1 MTDSFNARTT
11 LKVGAQQYEILNLAA
26 LKSFNVGR
34 LPFSL
39 KILLENL
46 LRFEDG
52 INVTKSDIEAL
63 LKWDPKASPSHEIAF
78 TPARVIMQDFTGVPC
93 IVDLAA
99 MREAI
104 VKLGGDPQKVN
115 PLAPAELVI
124 DHSVQ
129 VDEYGAANSLQHNNE
144 IEFKR
149 NGERYMF
156 LRWGQTAFSNFKVV
170 PPNTG
175 IVHQVNI
182 ERLARVIFSDD
193 AAGKKSAYPDT
204 LVGTDSHT
212 TMVNALGVLG
222 WGVGGIE
229 AEAAMLGQP
238 VTMLIP
244 QVIGFKLTGALPV
257 GTTATDLVLTVT
269 EILRKFGVVDKFV
282 EFFGDGLQGLPLAD
296 RATIAN
302 MSPEFGST
310 CAIFPIDEET
320 IRYLELTGRPA
331 EQIALVETYAKTQG
345 LWRINGA
352 PAADYSDVVELDL
365 SRVEPSL
372 AGPKRPQDR
381 VPLRKAKSVYET
393 SVKKMAEERTQK
405 NPQATG
411 TATAKIGSGSFEVKD
426 GAVLIA
432 AITSCTNTS
441 NPAVLVAAGLLAR
454 NALKRGLASK
464 PWVKTSLAPGSRVVT
479 DYLTKAGLLKD
490 LEQLG
495 FYTVGYG
502 CTTCIA
508 DGTPVTLADGTA
520 CRIESLPSVGGLRI
534 LAPRAEGKL
543 QMAMQSERMDQ
554 GERDCVSIVLEDG
567 RVLTLTPD
575 HRVLCEDRRWV
586 RADEL
591 VLNEDRVLIGP
602 EAPLDHPGEDESG
615 YELQAGDRIFTMAGD
630 EDRRRTL
637 AFARLL
643 GHLLSDGS
651 ISREGQARIHVGQRF
666 DREAVLNDIEL
677 LTTKRPKA
685 TAYDQRKWSI
695 VVPLEL
701 TQSVL
706 SLEGVRVGRRIEQP
720 AFLPGFL
727 LKPECPVSVVREFL
741 GGTFG
746 ADGHAPT
753 LHRHGKSADQAS
765 LQPPMY
771 SQSAKPEFADSTK
784 QKMDNIVKLLARCGV
799 EVSGAVVREY
809 PTRRSVSTYPSPRD
823 GIPRR
828 EIRLEL
834 PDGLSFVERIGY
846 RYCIDKTLR
855 ASAAA
860 VYWRMLANINR
871 QRLWMADR
879 LDSMHRLPVQRP
891 FSRSRSIAAAELT
904 EVETPI
910 FPHYSLLEGH
920 DRFSRLPAATAR
932 AFRPLHRES
941 CEFPSPA
948 RLFEQLGVSHWF
960 GALRARQSLD
970 LTYRYCVDK
979 ESLTLPALSLRVI
992 DRRAA
997 GRRRVF
1003 DIAVP
1008 EVQAFLAGNIAVHNC
1023 IGNSGPLKPEI
1034 SEAVKTGDVVA
1045 CSVLSGNR
1053 NFEGRVHPEI
1063 KMNFLASPPLV
1074 VAYALAGSLS
1084 VDITSEPL
1092 GAGKDG
1098 KPVYLKDIWPSAQ
1111 DVAAT
1116 VAASVDSAMFKKG
1129 YANVFLGDAN
1139 WAAIKTPAGKI
1150 YSWDGRSTYVKN
1162 PPYFDGMTMTPAPQ
1176 GDIKGARALA
1186 MLGDSVTTDH
1196 ISPAGNISK
1205 SSPAAKYLLAQG
1217 VQVVDFNSYGARR
1230 GNHEVMMRGTFA
1242 NIRLRNLL
1250 LPGTEGG
1257 VTLHIPS
1264 GEHMP
1269 IFDAAVKYKAAGT
1282 PLVILAGKEY
1292 GTGSSRDWAAK
1303 GTMLL
1308 GVKAVIAES
1317 FERIHRSNLIGM
1329 GVLPL
1334 QYKPGENAQ
1343 KLGLSGK
1350 ESYEIVGLNRGAAK
1364 VVKVI
1369 ARTDDGKTTEFEARL
1384 RIDTPKELDYY
1395 QHGGILQYVLRQL
1408 AAPKKAA

>member
-11 LKVGAQQYEILNLAA
+11 LKVGATQYDILSLAA
-26 LKSFNVGR
+26 LKSLNAER

-52 INVTKSDIEAL
+52 VNVTKADIEAL
-63 LKWDPKASPSHEIAF
+63 LKWDPKAPPSHEIAF

-129 VDEYGAANSLQHNNE
+129 VDEYGAANSLQHNND
-144 IEFKR
+144 IEFQR

-182 ERLARVIFSDD
+182 ERLARVVFAD
-193 AAGKKSAYPDT
+193 GEGPRSAYPDT

-212 TMVNALGVLG
+212 TMVNGLGVLG

-244 QVIGFKLTGALPV
+244 QVIGFRLLGALPP

-269 EILRKFGVVDKFV
+269 EILRKKGVVDKFV
-282 EFFGDGLQGLPLAD
+282 EFFGDGLKGLPLAD

-331 EQIALVETYAKTQG
+331 EQIALVEAYAKAQG
-345 LWRINGA
+345 LWRIQGA
-352 PAADYSDVVELDL
+352 PAADYTDVVELDL
-365 SRVEPSL
+365 SKVEPSL

-381 VPLRKAKSVYET
+381 VPLHNAKGVYQS
-393 SVKKMAEERTQK
+393 SVKKMAEERAQK
-405 NPQATG
+405 NPKATG
-411 TATAKIGSGSFEVKD
+411 SATARVAGTSFDVKD

-490 LEQLG
+490 LEGLG

-502 CTTCIA
+502 CTT
-508 DGTPVTLADGTA
+508 
-520 CRIESLPSVGGLRI
+520 
-534 LAPRAEGKL
+534 
-543 QMAMQSERMDQ
+543 
-554 GERDCVSIVLEDG
+554 
-567 RVLTLTPD
+567 
-575 HRVLCEDRRWV
+575 
-586 RADEL
+586 
-591 VLNEDRVLIGP
+591 
-602 EAPLDHPGEDESG
+602 
-615 YELQAGDRIFTMAGD
+615 
-630 EDRRRTL
+630 
-637 AFARLL
+637 
-643 GHLLSDGS
+643 
-651 ISREGQARIHVGQRF
+651 
-666 DREAVLNDIEL
+666 
-677 LTTKRPKA
+677 
-685 TAYDQRKWSI
+685 
-695 VVPLEL
+695 
-701 TQSVL
+701 
-706 SLEGVRVGRRIEQP
+706 
-720 AFLPGFL
+720 
-727 LKPECPVSVVREFL
+727 
-741 GGTFG
+741 
-746 ADGHAPT
+746 
-753 LHRHGKSADQAS
+753 
-765 LQPPMY
+765 
-771 SQSAKPEFADSTK
+771 
-784 QKMDNIVKLLARCGV
+784 
-799 EVSGAVVREY
+799 
-809 PTRRSVSTYPSPRD
+809 
-823 GIPRR
+823 
-828 EIRLEL
+828 
-834 PDGLSFVERIGY
+834 
-846 RYCIDKTLR
+846 
-855 ASAAA
+855 
-860 VYWRMLANINR
+860 
-871 QRLWMADR
+871 
-879 LDSMHRLPVQRP
+879 
-891 FSRSRSIAAAELT
+891 
-904 EVETPI
+904 
-910 FPHYSLLEGH
+910 
-920 DRFSRLPAATAR
+920 
-932 AFRPLHRES
+932 
-941 CEFPSPA
+941 
-948 RLFEQLGVSHWF
+948 
-960 GALRARQSLD
+960 
-970 LTYRYCVDK
+970 
-979 ESLTLPALSLRVI
+979 
-992 DRRAA
+992 
-997 GRRRVF
+997 
-1003 DIAVP
+1003 
-1008 EVQAFLAGNIAVHNC
+1008 C

-1034 SEAVKTGDVVA
+1034 SEAVKNGDVVA

-1084 VDITSEPL
+1084 IDITTEPL
-1092 GAGKDG
+1092 GSGSDG

-1111 DVAAT
+1111 EVAAA
-1116 VAASVDSAMFKKG
+1116 VAASVDAGMFKKG
-1129 YANVFLGDAN
+1129 YANVFAGDAHWN
-1139 WAAIKTPAGKI
+1139 AIKTPAGKI
-1150 YSWDGRSTYVKN
+1150 YSWDGKSTYVKN
-1162 PPYFDGMTMTPAPQ
+1162 PPYFEGMTMTPKPL

-1186 MLGDSVTTDH
+1186 VLGDSVTTDH

-1205 SSPAAKYLLAQG
+1205 SSPAAKYLMAQG
-1217 VQVVDFNSYGARR
+1217 VQAADFNSYGARR

-1242 NIRLRNLL
+1242 NIRLRNML

-1264 GEHMP
+1264 GEQLS
-1269 IFDAAVKYKAAGT
+1269 IFDASVKYQAENT

-1334 QYKPGENAQ
+1334 QYVDGQ
-1343 KLGLSGK
+1343 STQSLGLTGK
-1350 ESYEIVGLNRGAAK
+1350 ETFEIVGLNRGAAK
-1364 VVKVI
+1364 RVKVM
-1369 ARTDDGKTTEFEARL
+1369 AKSDDGATKQFDARL

-1408 AAPKKAA
+1408 ATAGKAA